1 MPLRRCLL
9 RVLPSLLALFAS
21 PPVAGALTFG
31 AVGDSLTDE
40 YQGHSDLPALNWV
53 EQLVRDRGLDF
64 GAFAG
69 DPALRGEPR
78 NDGWSHNWSRFGIN
92 LNPPAYA
99 DLNLFD
105 EHPLLNPMPPLSD
118 LVAGL
123 AANIASGDVDVALVE
138 LGVNDFLIHVFNS
151 GKFEGPFF
159 VPLRDGVVAA
169 LFEVVDTLLAA
180 GSASIAVA
188 ALPDVIPPH
197 PIFHPPLSPAVDPLV
212 YADAVAETNALIQQE
227 AAKRGVLYVD
237 LSESVRARLDT
248 DVRTC
253 LASFGEGCN
262 LLIGDQVI
270 PADSAARMADL
281 VLASSAEH
289 GPCSG
294 NGELCAGALYALTFW
309 THEYAHPNT
318 IVQGLMA
325 NDFLALVNEQF
336 GLEIPL
342 LSDEEILD
350 NALVPEPSGAMGL
363 LLVAAL
369 LGRLTSRADRWGC
382 PGRACPC
389 RRGFRA
395 AGPTRARR

>member
-9 RVLPSLLALFAS
+9 RVLPGLLPLFAS
-21 PPVAGALTFG
+21 PPFAGALTFG

-64 GAFAG
+64 GAFASH
-69 DPALRGEPR
+69 PALRGEPR
-78 NDGWSHNWSRFGIN
+78 NDGWAHNWSRFGIN
-92 LNPPAYA
+92 LHPPPFAE
-99 DLNLFD
+99 LNLFD
-105 EHPLLNPMPPLSD
+105 EHPLLNPMPPLSE
-118 LVAGL
+118 LVEGL
-123 AANIASGDVDVALVE
+123 AANIASGHVDVAFVE

-151 GKFEGPFF
+151 GRFEGPFF
-159 VPLRDGVVAA
+159 TPLRDAVVAA
-169 LFEVVDTLLAA
+169 LFDVVDTLLAA
-180 GSASIAVA
+180 GSASVVVA

-197 PIFHPPLSPAVDPLV
+197 PVFHPPLSPDVDPLV
-212 YADAVAETNALIQQE
+212 YADAVAETNTLIQQ
-227 AAKRGVLYVD
+227 AAANRGVLYVD
-237 LSESVRARLDT
+237 LSENVRAHLDT

-270 PADSAARMADL
+270 PTDSAARMADL
-281 VLASSAEH
+281 VPASSAEH
-289 GPCSG
+289 GPCAS
-294 NGELCAGALYALTFW
+294 NAELCAGANYALTFW
-309 THEYAHPNT
+309 THEHAHPNT

-336 GLEIPL
+336 GLEIPP
-342 LSDEEILD
+342 LSDQEILD

-363 LLVAAL
+363 VLVAAL
-369 LGRLTSRADRWGC
+369 LGWLTSRADRWER

-389 RRGFRA
+389 RRAFRA
-395 AGPTRARR
+395 AAPARARR